1 MSSVTPHL
9 LRGLLARVFSISRR
23 TWIFLAATLVLLMA
37 LVIWTTISAASWLLG
52 IARDGVNA
60 APDAV
65 RAASSQVEQVIPGI
79 QEKLALLLPAL
90 TPEAQPREV
99 SGTDPGPV
107 ARFPGLARVQWQR
120 DDQETRVRYEGKVD
134 FTHLLEH
141 YVQGFTVQGYRHR
154 LLSASTA
161 EERHEFIKDGGQFA
175 FVFSRRES
183 DVVTVDLSVREHG
196 KTDRQ
201 TESGATPGASS

>member
-90 TPEAQPREV
+90 TPEAQPR
-99 SGTDPGPV
+99 
-107 ARFPGLARVQWQR
+107 RV
-120 DDQETRVRYEGKVD
+120 
-134 FTHLLEH
+134 
-141 YVQGFTVQGYRHR
+141 YRHG

>member
-1 MSSVTPHL
+1 MSSITPPL
-9 LRGLLARVFSISRR
+9 FRGLLARVFSISRR

-37 LVIWTTISAASWLLG
+37 LAIWATISAASWLLG

-60 APDAV
+60 VPEAM

-79 QEKLALLLPAL
+79 QEKLAVLLPAL
-90 TPEAQPREV
+90 TPEAKPREV

-134 FTHLLEH
+134 FAGLLEH
-141 YVQGFTVQGYRHR
+141 YVHGFTVQGYRHR

-161 EERHEFIKDGGQFA
+161 EERHEFIKDGEQFA

-183 DVVTVDLSVREHG
+183 DVVTVDLSVSEHG